1 MRTKA
6 RTRTMAAAAVAAA
19 LLACAPLA
27 ACSGGDDTPTSGGVD
42 QSDPASFATGVVEA
56 ARNGRDVTSYAIS
69 DRKTGQ
75 TCAPDACNDLK
86 SLATVSGTCTRL
98 KGELTAHVESAN
110 RDDRTSLIVY
120 ITTPDDGSGFCSM
133 HVSKANGKWWLS
145 D

>member
-1 MRTKA
+1 MN
-6 RTRTMAAAAVAAA
+6 TRVAAAALAAA
-19 LLACAPLA
+19 VVLSAA
-27 ACSGGDDTPTSGGVD
+27 ACSHNDAPTSGGVD

-133 HVSKANGKWWLS
+133 HVSKTNGKWWLS

>member
-1 MRTKA
+1 MRTK
-6 RTRTMAAAAVAAA
+6 TITVVAALTA
-19 LLACAPLA
+19 LVMLSATA
-27 ACSGGDDTPTSGGVD
+27 ACSRDDAPAPGGVD

>member
-1 MRTKA
+1 M
-6 RTRTMAAAAVAAA
+6 
-19 LLACAPLA
+19 
-27 ACSGGDDTPTSGGVD
+27 
-42 QSDPASFATGVVEA
+42 
-56 ARNGRDVTSYAIS
+56 TSYAIS
-69 DRKTGQ
+69 DRKTGR

>member
-1 MRTKA
+1 MRTK
-6 RTRTMAAAAVAAA
+6 TRTVVAVLTA
-19 LLACAPLA
+19 LVMLSATA
-27 ACSGGDDTPTSGGVD
+27 ACSRDDAPAPGGVD

-56 ARNGRDVTSYAIS
+56 ARKGRDVTSYAIS
-69 DRKTGQ
+69 DRKTGR

>member
-1 MRTKA
+1 MRTK
-6 RTRTMAAAAVAAA
+6 TRTVVAALTA
-19 LLACAPLA
+19 LVMLSATA
-27 ACSGGDDTPTSGGVD
+27 ACSRDDAPAPGGVD

-56 ARNGRDVTSYAIS
+56 GARPGY
-69 DRKTGQ
+69 
-75 TCAPDACNDLK
+75 DLK

>member
-1 MRTKA
+1 MRTK
-6 RTRTMAAAAVAAA
+6 TRTVVAALTILVMLSA
-19 LLACAPLA
+19 TA
-27 ACSGGDDTPTSGGVD
+27 ACSRDDAPAPGGVD
-42 QSDPASFATGVVEA
+42 QSDPASF
-56 ARNGRDVTSYAIS
+56 AIS

-133 HVSKANGKWWLS
+133 HVSKTNGKWWLS

>member
-1 MRTKA
+1 MN
-6 RTRTMAAAAVAAA
+6 TRVAAAALAAA
-19 LLACAPLA
+19 VVVLSAA
-27 ACSGGDDTPTSGGVD
+27 ACSHNDDPTSGGVD

-98 KGELTAHVESAN
+98 KGELTAP
-110 RDDRTSLIVY
+110 R
-120 ITTPDDGSGFCSM
+120 
-133 HVSKANGKWWLS
+133 
-145 D
+145 